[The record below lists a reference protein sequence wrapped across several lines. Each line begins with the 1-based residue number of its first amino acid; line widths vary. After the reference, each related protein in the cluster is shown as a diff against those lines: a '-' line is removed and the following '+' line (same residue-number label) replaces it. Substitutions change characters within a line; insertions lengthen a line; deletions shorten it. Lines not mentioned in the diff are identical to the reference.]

1 MLLEEL
7 LWLRQMFEN
16 LREINRIYDSVHNLL
31 GTEHGLRTGRY
42 IDGEL
47 ARYAKTFL
55 QIRHLKSLGGAMN
68 PLDEVIAFHSSLRNT
83 LTIDPFY
90 PTKHLELIRNVKSI
104 PLGDIANGQDLDV
117 FEKLMV
123 MATNLISRDSNP
135 GLEFLEKLIKTSE
148 NSLLVTFLRDSTR
161 IKAESLFAEKYGQSV
176 RFDSHARRSERGFDV
191 NVIFG
196 PLHWYSE
203 SVISNP
209 RGFEITSVSAAHIA
223 FKPPELISFPSWFN
237 FGKKPSFTG
246 IDAPML
252 LVQDDNDDSQS
263 DHAMEFPVYWSRNHS
278 STEKTQDGQELCR
291 QFALANGKQVFIQI
305 DGGDLDFVNVVA
317 VDSENKLTQSEIAP
331 RSVGVGNFIV
341 LREGQ
346 SDSDALLLQAS
357 TNLGTKYPEIERN
370 QEIWKSSLQAAVDK
384 NGLAKVSRELV
395 EKGLKSEGRI
405 RDWINPN
412 LRRPLRDEDFR
423 ILLNYL
429 GLNVNTYY
437 DSATLL
443 RRAILKAA
451 MEFRQ
456 QLEKAISGIS
466 VSNLLNGGTVVIKA
480 PVNGIADLFV
490 SRIVGVSPVEVYVD
504 RQKIR
509 IPFEGGAFK

>member
-1 MLLEEL
+1 MS
-7 LWLRQMFEN
+7 EN

-31 GTEHGLRTGRY
+31 GAEHGLRTGRY
-42 IDGEL
+42 IDSEL
-47 ARYAKTFL
+47 AKYAKTIL
-55 QIRHLKSLGGAMN
+55 QIRHLKSPGGVMN
-68 PLDEVIAFHSSLRNT
+68 PLDEVIAFHSSLRNS

-90 PTKHLELIRNVKSI
+90 PTKHAELFQNVKSI
-104 PLGDIANGQDLDV
+104 PLADIANGQDLVV
-117 FEKLMV
+117 FEKLMI
-123 MATNLISRDSNP
+123 MAISLISRDSNP
-135 GLEFLEKLIKTSE
+135 GLEFLEKLIKANE

-161 IKAESLFAEKYGQSV
+161 VKAESLFADKYGPGV
-176 RFDSHARRSERGFDV
+176 RFDSQARRSEQGFDV

-196 PLHWYSE
+196 PLHWHSE

-209 RGFEITSVSAAHIA
+209 KGFEITSVSAAHIA

-237 FGKKPSFTG
+237 YGKKPNFTG

-252 LVQDDNDDSQS
+252 LVQDDNDDSKA
-263 DHAMEFPVYWSRNHS
+263 DNAMEFPIYWSRNNS
-278 STEKTQDGQELCR
+278 FNEKTQDGQELCR

-305 DGGDLDFVNVVA
+305 DGGDFDFVNVVA

-331 RSVGVGNFIV
+331 RSVGVGNFVV

-357 TNLGTKYPEIERN
+357 TNLGSKYPEIQRN
-370 QEIWKSSLQAAVDK
+370 QEIWKSSLQAAIDK
-384 NGLAKVSRELV
+384 NGLPIVSRELV
-395 EKGLKSEGRI
+395 EKGLKSESRI

-423 ILLNYL
+423 ILLKYL
-429 GLNVNTYY
+429 GLHVSTFY

-451 MEFRQ
+451 MEFRH
-456 QLEKAISGIS
+456 QLEKAINDIS
-466 VSNLLNGGTVVIKA
+466 VRNLLNDGTVVIKA

-490 SRIVGVSPVEVYVD
+490 SRIVGVSPMEVYVD
-504 RQKIR
+504 SQKIR
-509 IPFEGGAFK
+509 IPFEGGTYK